1 MSRKEL
7 IEETLKSLDKLSDTE
22 VEEVKRFAELLRSK
36 IEDQE
41 LSEGIMNLSSKS
53 EAFDFLKE
61 EEDLYS
67 EEDLIEKY

>member
-7 IEETLKSLDKLSDTE
+7 IEETLKSLHKLSDTE
-22 VEEVKRFAELLRSK
+22 VEEVKRFVELLRSK